1 MTAAEIIAWGGLLVM
16 LYAYF
21 GYPLLLLVLGARRR
35 FQWAEAGE
43 YRPRVTILFAA
54 WNEAE
59 VIAEKLDNSLSQG
72 YPSELLDVVVVS
84 DCSDD
89 GTDEIVEEYAAR
101 SGRVRLLR
109 AAERQGK
116 SAALNL
122 GAPAAQGEIV
132 VFTDANAVFASDA
145 VEWLVRPF
153 ADPRVG
159 AVSGQLH
166 YQDAGGA
173 GLSESAYWRYEQ
185 RVKAA
190 ESALG
195 SLLGANG
202 SIFAIRRELYQSLR
216 PRDVSDFRIPYEAL
230 LRGLRVVLE
239 PRAKS
244 YETTAGDLWGEYR
257 RKVRIMARAIPTMLS
272 LVAPTLART
281 QVMVAWQLIS
291 HKVLREVQGVFFL
304 AMLGGAAWGAALHD
318 LPLTVFLFLQLAL
331 FLAGIVGWRA
341 PARGAL
347 RKLRLAAHYN
357 MIVLASAGALWLW
370 VTGSIKPT
378 WAPARP
384 GGGAE
389 P

>member
-1 MTAAEIIAWGGLLVM
+1 MIAAEIIAWGGLVVM

-21 GYPLLLLVLGARRR
+21 GYPLLLLVLGTRRR
-35 FQWAEAGE
+35 FQVAEASE

-54 WNEAE
+54 WNEVQ
-59 VIAEKLDNSLSQG
+59 VIAEKLGNSLSQS
-72 YPSELLDVVVVS
+72 YPPELLDVVVVS
-84 DCSDD
+84 DCSGD
-89 GTDEIVEEYAAR
+89 GTDEIAKQYASR

-109 AAERQGK
+109 ATERQGK

-132 VFTDANAVFASDA
+132 VLTDANAVFAEDA
-145 VEWLVRPF
+145 VERLIGPF
-153 ADPRVG
+153 ADSRVG

-166 YQDAGGA
+166 YQDAAGA

-185 RVKAA
+185 RVKTA

-202 SIFAIRRELYQSLR
+202 SIFATRRELCAPLR
-216 PRDVSDFRIPYEAL
+216 PREVSDFRIPYEAL
-230 LRGLRVVLE
+230 LRGFRVVLE

-244 YETTAGDLWGEYR
+244 YETTAGNLWAEYR
-257 RKVRIMARAIPTMLS
+257 RKVRIMARAIPMMLS
-272 LVAPTLART
+272 LVAPTLARGR
-281 QVMVAWQLIS
+281 VLVAWQLVS

-304 AMLGGAAWGAALHD
+304 AMLGGAAWGALLHD
-318 LPLTVFLFLQLAL
+318 LPLTVFLYLQLSL
-331 FLAGIVGWRA
+331 FLAGTIGWKA
-341 PARGAL
+341 PARGIL

-370 VTGSIKPT
+370 LTGSIKPT

-384 GGGAE
+384 SGRAE
-389 P
+389 S